1 MATVAA
7 DVRILLVDDQ
17 RSLRRSLALM
27 LESAG
32 FHTAEAADG
41 EEALAKLQRETFDLV
56 VTDLRMEGM
65 SGIDLLKE
73 IKRLRPGMPVIV
85 ITAYGSIESAVQ
97 AMRLGAF
104 DYLSKPFSESDIV
117 EKIHASQALRAV
129 AGPGS
134 GAEQLPSRLDD
145 ERLVAD
151 SPQMAALLIK
161 AERVARTDIS
171 VLITGETGTG
181 KTRIARLIHEGSKRR
196 EHNFVSINCAS
207 LPEQLL
213 ESELFGHM
221 RGSFTGAVDSR
232 AGLFEDADQGTIF
245 LDEVDT
251 LSLSMQA
258 KLLSVL
264 QEKQIRRVGSNKAR
278 AVDTRVIS
286 ASNQDMGALME
297 KGVFRSDLY
306 FRINGIKLHVPPLRE
321 RGMDLKA
328 LLDGFIDAF
337 ARKYRRPGI
346 SITRRA
352 MMHILAYPYPGN
364 VRQMESFAEQ
374 MVVFANEKGVIDVDS
389 LPEEMLGEPAKPVD
403 FPAREAVFEM
413 GTLANSEKQVIESA
427 LSKYERIADAA
438 RELGIGRTT
447 LWRKM
452 RQYHIARIPAL
463 RRKK

>member
-161 AERVARTDIS
+161 VERVARTDIS

-181 KTRIARLIHEGSKRR
+181 KTRIARLIHAKSARSR
-196 EHNFVSINCAS
+196 HAFVSINCAS

-213 ESELFGHM
+213 ESELFGHV
-221 RGSFTGAVDSR
+221 RGSLTGATDSR
-232 AGLFEDADQGTIF
+232 AGLFEEADGGTIF

-251 LSLSMQA
+251 LSPAMQA

-264 QEKQIRRVGSNKAR
+264 QERQIRRVGSNKSKR
-278 AVDTRVIS
+278 VDIRVIS
-286 ASNQDMGALME
+286 ATNQMLDSLME
-297 KGVFRSDLY
+297 RGNFRSDLY
-306 FRINGIKLHVPPLRE
+306 FRLNGIRLHLPPLRE
-321 RGMDLKA
+321 RGEDLKR
-328 LLDGFIDAF
+328 LL
-337 ARKYRRPGI
+337 
-346 SITRRA
+346 TRF
-352 MMHILAYPYPGN
+352 L
-364 VRQMESFAEQ
+364 
-374 MVVFANEKGVIDVDS
+374 DVYS
-389 LPEEMLGEPAKPVD
+389 AK
-403 FPAREAVFEM
+403 
-413 GTLANSEKQVIESA
+413 
-427 LSKYERIADAA
+427 
-438 RELGIGRTT
+438 
-447 LWRKM
+447 
-452 RQYHIARIPAL
+452 
-463 RRKK
+463 